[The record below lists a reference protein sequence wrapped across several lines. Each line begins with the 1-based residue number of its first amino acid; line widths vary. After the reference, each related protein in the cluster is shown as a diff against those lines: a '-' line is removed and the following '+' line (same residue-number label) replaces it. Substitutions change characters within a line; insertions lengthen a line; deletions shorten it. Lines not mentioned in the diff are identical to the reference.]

1 MFLSMHSKIRYLP
14 KEGFIELEKKYWM
27 KSFILRCVD
36 TGMDT
41 GFCSGGGSGCSIFFI
56 HMIFWNEKLFSK
68 AYLPTSKV

>member
-41 GFCSGGGSGCSIFFI
+41 GFCSGGGDKFPRS
-56 HMIFWNEKLFSK
+56 
-68 AYLPTSKV
+68 